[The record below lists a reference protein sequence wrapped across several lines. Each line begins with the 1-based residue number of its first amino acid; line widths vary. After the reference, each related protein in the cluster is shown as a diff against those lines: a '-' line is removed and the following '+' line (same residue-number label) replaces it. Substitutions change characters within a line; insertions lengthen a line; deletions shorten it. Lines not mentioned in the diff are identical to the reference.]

1 MGLMIFII
9 IIEFKV
15 KVIFISNPIK
25 HTVTSGVNKEQSKTT
40 TEEAP
45 EKSLFRNM
53 QGGKL

>member
-9 IIEFKV
+9 IIEF